1 MVIISTF
8 IIGLGHFCVKMW
20 ESVTLLLNKLWDTFA
35 KRRILWFLLFLITSN
50 SRSLSRELTFFFFF
64 FTTALCSISLTVA
77 KSHGSHRL
85 VLGEPGL
92 SPAKRRRESCPKMY
106 FQHCDYKTY
115 DFVSSHGFLLNLL
128 FDRMKCFAHWLPD
141 FLPPLPAPRGR
152 GGWWWGRREVDE
164 VGGGEREKLFC
175 WLLC

>member
-1 MVIISTF
+1 M
-8 IIGLGHFCVKMW
+8 
-20 ESVTLLLNKLWDTFA
+20 
-35 KRRILWFLLFLITSN
+35 
-50 SRSLSRELTFFFFF
+50 
-64 FTTALCSISLTVA
+64 A

-128 FDRMKCFAHWLPD
+128 FDRMKCFFCTTDSLISCLHCQLPGEEGD
-141 FLPPLPAPRGR
+141 
-152 GGWWWGRREVDE
+152 D
-164 VGGGEREKLFC
+164 GGGGGRCMRWEEGREKSFSVGFFANVRQLHTGWPDQC
-175 WLLC
+175 PVGERIVLISVCCR